1 MNAPRMSD
9 DDYYKL
15 LGVGRGAAEG
25 DIRRAFRALARQL
38 HPDVNH
44 GADAAARF
52 AAVVRA
58 YDTLIDPQRR
68 RTYDLGHN
76 PSQSGPQRP
85 TTPPGGGPFWPT
97 REQGVPAHDQT
108 TSAATGGGG
117 LHGTRGGSRFDA
129 PFTRD
134 RPLYYEGAGD
144 AIPRSP
150 LRGLDVHHTVYLTLR
165 EIARGVTRDVQAP
178 RREVCILCSGT
189 GAAADGISRPCP
201 TCHGS
206 GRSRS
211 GVEAC
216 GTCGGS
222 GSVVDVPCQGCGGS
236 GRRQGLF
243 DLPAV
248 YFPPGIPSRGFTKR
262 FKGEGDPGPR
272 GGPRGEL
279 LVHVVGVDQ
288 PHLRRAAPEGADILS
303 EVYISPGQAAHGGHI
318 QAPTVHGPV
327 TLRLP
332 RAVASGTTFTLK
344 GKGLRLPGRYRRGD
358 QHTTVIV
365 GDQPTA

>member
-1 MNAPRMSD
+1 MNAPRTSD
-9 DDYYKL
+9 DDYYEL
-15 LGVGRGAAEG
+15 LGVSRGAAEG
-25 DIRRAFRALARQL
+25 DIRRAFRTLARQL
-38 HPDVNH
+38 HPDVNP
-44 GADAAARF
+44 GLDAAARF

-58 YDTLIDPQRR
+58 YDTLIDPRR
-68 RTYDLGHN
+68 RQTYDLGRSYFQN
-76 PSQSGPQRP
+76 GPRRP
-85 TTPPGGGPFWPT
+85 TTPPGGGPFWPA
-97 REQGVPAHDQT
+97 RDQGDQT
-108 TSAATGGGG
+108 PSDAPQGYGPYGAP
-117 LHGTRGGSRFDA
+117 RGGRRFDA

-134 RPLYYEGAGD
+134 RPLYYEVAGD
-144 AIPRSP
+144 ALPRSP
-150 LRGLDVHHTVYLTLR
+150 LRGPDIHHTVYLSLQ
-165 EIARGVTRDVQAP
+165 EIAHGVTRDVQAP

-189 GAAADGISRPCP
+189 GAAADGASRPCP

-206 GRSRS
+206 GRSRV

-222 GSVVDVPCQGCGGS
+222 GSVVDLPCQGCGGS

-279 LVHVVGVDQ
+279 LVHIVGVDQ

-303 EVYISPGQAAHGGHI
+303 EVYISAEQAAQGGHI
-318 QAPTVHGPV
+318 QVPTVHGQV
-327 TLRLP
+327 SLRLP
-332 RAVASGTTFTLK
+332 RNVASGTAFTLK

-365 GDQPTA
+365 GDQPTS